1 MLRPL
6 KIGFLIQ
13 EFPKISETFIF
24 NQIKGLSG
32 MGHDIRV
39 LSMDRPSFP
48 FDSSGLEFQIKYVD
62 LPQEY
67 SRRIIKLPR
76 IALRSGPQEF
86 GTILSSL
93 SPLRFGVN
101 ALSLRL
107 AYLADKIKFIEDT
120 DVLICHFGDIGLLG
134 SDLKQLGYHGKVITF
149 FHGYDVSNT
158 FKDNGIYR
166 RLFQHGDLFMPVS
179 HFWEERLKEIGCP
192 ADRLEV
198 HHMGIDAK
206 KFKCVIRKKP
216 IDEKTRIISVGR
228 LVEKKG
234 HEYAIRAIKK
244 LIEADIDIEYVII
257 GDGPLRRYL
266 EEVVLDLGI
275 YDEVVF
281 TGEVTESELLKY
293 YKESHILVLPSV
305 TASSGDMEGIPMV
318 IMEAMAMGMPIVSTF
333 HSGIPELVQ
342 DGVTGYL
349 VPERDV
355 GKLADVM
362 KTLIAESAQ
371 WKMMGEAGRN
381 KVVND
386 FNLDKLN
393 HQLVSKI
400 YQLIDRS

>member
-1 MLRPL
+1 
-6 KIGFLIQ
+6 
-13 EFPKISETFIF
+13 
-24 NQIKGLSG
+24 
-32 MGHDIRV
+32 
-39 LSMDRPSFP
+39 
-48 FDSSGLEFQIKYVD
+48 
-62 LPQEY
+62 
-67 SRRIIKLPR
+67 
-76 IALRSGPQEF
+76 
-86 GTILSSL
+86 
-93 SPLRFGVN
+93 
-101 ALSLRL
+101 
-107 AYLADKIKFIEDT
+107 
-120 DVLICHFGDIGLLG
+120 
-134 SDLKQLGYHGKVITF
+134 
-149 FHGYDVSNT
+149 
-158 FKDNGIYR
+158 
-166 RLFQHGDLFMPVS
+166 
-179 HFWEERLKEIGCP
+179 LKEIGCP

-216 IDEKTRIISVGR
+216 INEKTRIISVGR

-234 HEYAIRAIKK
+234 HEYAIRAVKK

-371 WKMMGEAGRN
+371 WKIMGEAGRN